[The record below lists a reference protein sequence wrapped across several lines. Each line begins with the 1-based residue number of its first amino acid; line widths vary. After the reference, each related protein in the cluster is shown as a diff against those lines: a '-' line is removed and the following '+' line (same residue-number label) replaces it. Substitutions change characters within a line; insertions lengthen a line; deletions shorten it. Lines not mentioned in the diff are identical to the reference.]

1 LSAFKVTGSVSNDA
15 SAQPDTSASVAP
27 SKLKLKL
34 KNLFI
39 TILFHLMLRPAH
51 LEPAKPLSVEKFL
64 KLQKGTE

>member
-27 SKLKLKL
+27 SKLKL

>member
-15 SAQPDTSASVAP
+15 SAQPDTSASEL
-27 SKLKLKL
+27 KLKLKL